1 MLPLSYLLAGQP
13 LEALASLLAIIIAI
27 TVHEFSHAF
36 VSLLQGD
43 STAEIEGRVTL
54 NPLAE
59 VDPWG
64 LLALIFLGFG
74 WGKPVPFN
82 PYNLKFKRWGPALV
96 SLAGPFSNLI
106 GVVVFGI
113 ALRLVLQFGHL
124 PMDNLLI
131 TFLFLLVV
139 FNIILMLFNLLPIP
153 PLDGSKLLNL
163 LPRQFEGV
171 IQFFNKYGFVILI
184 AIILFGQQY
193 LGAIFGY
200 VERGILGLIIPA

>member
-1 MLPLSYLLAGQP
+1 
-13 LEALASLLAIIIAI
+13 
-27 TVHEFSHAF
+27 
-36 VSLLQGD
+36 
-43 STAEIEGRVTL
+43 
-54 NPLAE
+54 
-59 VDPWG
+59 
-64 LLALIFLGFG
+64 
-74 WGKPVPFN
+74 
-82 PYNLKFKRWGPALV
+82 
-96 SLAGPFSNLI
+96 
-106 GVVVFGI
+106 
-113 ALRLVLQFGHL
+113 
-124 PMDNLLI
+124 MDNLLI

>member
-1 MLPLSYLLAGQP
+1 MSGQP

-27 TVHEFSHAF
+27 TIHEFSHAF
-36 VSLLQGD
+36 SSLLQGD

-54 NPLAE
+54 NPVSH
-59 VDPWG
+59 VDIWG

-82 PYNLKFKRWGPALV
+82 PYNLKFKKWGPALV
-96 SLAGPFSNLI
+96 SLAGPFSNLL
-106 GVVVFGI
+106 GVIIFGL
-113 ALRLVLQFGHL
+113 ALRLVLQFAHL
-124 PMDNLLI
+124 PTDNLLI
-131 TFLFLLVV
+131 TFLFLLVI

-163 LPRQFEGV
+163 LPKQFDGLV
-171 IQFFNKYGFVILI
+171 QFFNKYGFVILI
-184 AIILFGQQY
+184 AIILFGQKY

-200 VERGILGLIIPA
+200 IERGILSLIIPA